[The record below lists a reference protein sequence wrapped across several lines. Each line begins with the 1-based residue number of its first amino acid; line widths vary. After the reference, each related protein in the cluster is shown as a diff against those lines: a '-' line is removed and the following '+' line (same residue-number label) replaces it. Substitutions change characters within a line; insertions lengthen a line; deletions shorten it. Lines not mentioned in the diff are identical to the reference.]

1 MSELLLQTIVEKLGM
16 LESLLKQVV
25 AGKDATNQ
33 SEWIVQLQ
41 AFRTDIKKMMEQ
53 FLLNQEKMNEL
64 ELKMEALE
72 IRLRQP
78 LKNQIEHKHHLHK
91 GIWLAI
97 VLSIVSIFFF
107 YQWMSTN
114 DDTKQFEANDIK
126 YRALKVTG
134 DRALLKLLYHTDS
147 LYNVDAKHMRQWVVQ
162 EEDHFAHKV
171 KMLSLAGEKEK
182 ETKDLKGRA
191 EKK

>member
-1 MSELLLQTIVEKLGM
+1 MSQLLLQTIVEKLGI

-33 SEWIVQLQ
+33 SEWTIQLQ
-41 AFRTDIKKMMEQ
+41 ALRTDIKKMMEQ
-53 FLLNQEKMNEL
+53 FLLNQEKINEL
-64 ELKMEALE
+64 ELKTDALE

-78 LKNQIEHKHHLHK
+78 LKNQIAHKHHLHK

-97 VLSIVSIFFF
+97 VLSIVSTFFF

-114 DDTKQFEANDIK
+114 DDKKQFEASDIK

-134 DRALLKLLYHTDS
+134 DIALLKLLYHTDS

-162 EEDHFAHKV
+162 EEDRFAHKV

-182 ETKDLKGRA
+182 GTKDLKGRA